1 MNRQYN
7 ASSFKGV
14 GYFHHFPKNFLRPYG
29 AADLAPSKETIFKR
43 TWPTNCEWLKR
54 PDVAVSELY
63 STIEENKDII
73 RGIPNVLTQGR
84 IESLLQDLEPIM
96 ETLKKFH
103 KGSVLPVNTNDSAE
117 LILKFI
123 NMNPETLE
131 SIKKFVHVGGAL
143 FSTGIQVLVAHTNL
157 TNPGEMASK
166 ISFAPEPE
174 PKFKTTGSINDL
186 LPLLL
191 RKSTIAEEKPP
202 QVVPQQ
208 ANLLQELKDQLMQI
222 LTAEEPENMKRKLQ
236 ESEEQDE
243 PMKKKPKKKKRAKN
257 EKTSKIEKIPKKV

>member
-14 GYFHHFPKNFLRPYG
+14 GYFHHFPKNFLRPYE

-73 RGIPNVLTQGR
+73 RGIPNVLTQER

-131 SIKKFVHVGGAL
+131 NIKKCVHVGGAL
-143 FSTGIQVLVAHTNL
+143 FSTGIQVVVGHTNL
-157 TNPGEMASK
+157 TSPGEMAKK
-166 ISFAPEPE
+166 IHLHQRQTQSL
-174 PKFKTTGSINDL
+174 KL
-186 LPLLL
+186 LE
-191 RKSTIAEEKPP
+191 I
-202 QVVPQQ
+202 
-208 ANLLQELKDQLMQI
+208 
-222 LTAEEPENMKRKLQ
+222 
-236 ESEEQDE
+236 
-243 PMKKKPKKKKRAKN
+243 
-257 EKTSKIEKIPKKV
+257 